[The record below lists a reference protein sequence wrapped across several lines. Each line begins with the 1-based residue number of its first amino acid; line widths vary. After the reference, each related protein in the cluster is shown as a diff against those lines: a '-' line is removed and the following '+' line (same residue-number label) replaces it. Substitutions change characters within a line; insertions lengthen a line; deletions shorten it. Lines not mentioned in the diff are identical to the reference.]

1 MVYFGHQFPLLIDT
15 VHANN
20 ILSLLDAEHSALG
33 SIAAGA
39 DLAHALEHLL
49 LALQDLADGGA
60 HACLLLIDEADR
72 FCGLSAPS
80 LPQDLCLALRHGG
93 EQPSPF
99 GTAAFSGAPVYCGD
113 ITRDVHW
120 SAGRKEAMLHGY
132 RACWVAPVFGAKG
145 HILGVLGLFFPASC
159 HPTQPEIELL
169 ALAARVA
176 AHVIERGQLERALH
190 DSREHFHYAIE
201 LNTQVL
207 WTADTDGKL
216 DYVAQRWREWTGGN
230 GLGTSWLDAIHPDD
244 VPHSL
249 AAWSEALGSGQP
261 LDQEMRVRR
270 QDGHYRWVHS
280 RAYCRLDERGQP
292 VKWYGSCEDID
303 EHWQARN
310 ALLDS
315 EAQFRSLASTMPNQA
330 WLAHGSGATYWVN
343 EQVCEYTGQSLKS
356 LVTSGFRHCVH
367 PDDVQATQNSWE
379 RAVATASAYEHEFRM
394 RRASD
399 GAYRWFLA
407 RALPLFDEAGTVL
420 RWVGTNTDVQE
431 HKNVLEKM
439 AYLNSSLEVE
449 MANRTADRDRMWR
462 LSTDIM
468 LVADLAGMIIAV
480 NPAWSKILERPEIE
494 SLGMDFI
501 SLVHPDD
508 RMAALQDLSRLAHGA
523 PTLRME
529 NRYRRRDGGYRWISW
544 TAVPAQKLIHAIGRD
559 VTDEKEARLALVR
572 SEQALLQAQKLES
585 IGKLTGGVA
594 HDFNNVL
601 QIISGNLQLLKL
613 TVADNPQAASRL
625 DSAASAVERG
635 AKLSSQLLAFARRQP
650 LKPLVTDLGRLLR
663 RMHEL
668 IRRALGEAVT
678 EETFISDG
686 LWHTLVDPNQM
697 ENVLLNMAINARD
710 AMDKGGRLTFTL
722 SNVTLDAAYASLHAD
737 VLEGQYVLLTITDTG
752 HGMERE
758 VIDQIFEPFFTT
770 KREGEGTGLGL
781 SMAYGFIRQSAGHI
795 KVHSAP
801 GAGTTFKI
809 YLPRSLEKLAEPPAD
824 LTGPVLGG
832 GETIL
837 VVEDDAPVQHTV
849 VDMLRGLGYDVLHAD
864 DGASA
869 LALLGTGVA
878 VDLLFTDVVM
888 PGPVSSKELAQ
899 QARLLLPEL
908 AVLFTS
914 GYTHNAIMQGGRL
927 DPGVEL
933 LSKPYQREDLARR
946 IRHVLADRR
955 LVGAPDPSGRRILL
969 VEDNDDAREMTT
981 EMLNMLGHTVHG
993 VASAEAALPLLGMP
1007 GLEVLVTDISLPT
1020 MSGLELARHARAHW
1034 PQLEVVF
1041 ASGHDWGAS
1050 LMQDA
1055 SARFLRKPFGLEE
1068 LAGALKARRQDVY

>member
-1 MVYFGHQFPLLIDT
+1 M
-15 VHANN
+15 HANN
-20 ILSLLDAEHSALG
+20 IITLLDAEHSALG
-33 SIAAGA
+33 SLAAGVA
-39 DLAHALEHLL
+39 LAHALEHLL
-49 LALQDLADGGA
+49 LALQELAEGGA
-60 HACLLLIDEADR
+60 HACLVLIDEADR

-132 RACWVAPVFGAKG
+132 RACWVAPVFGARG
-145 HILGVLGLFFPASC
+145 HVLGVLGLLFQATC

-176 AHVIERGQLERALH
+176 AHVIERGQLEQALH
-190 DSREHFHYAIE
+190 DSREHFHYAME

-207 WTADTDGKL
+207 WTAGVDGKL
-216 DYVAQRWREWTGGN
+216 DYVAQRWREWTGGS
-230 GLGTSWLDAIHPDD
+230 GLGSSWLEAIHAED
-244 VPHSL
+244 VPRVW
-249 AAWSEALGSGQP
+249 AAWSEAVGSGQP

-270 QDGHYRWVHS
+270 QDGRYRWVHS
-280 RAYCRLDERGQP
+280 RAYCRKDESGQP

-343 EQVCEYTGQSLKS
+343 EQVCAYTGQTMKS
-356 LVTSGFRHCVH
+356 LVSSGFRHCVH
-367 PDDVQATQNSWE
+367 PDDLQATQKSWE
-379 RAVATASAYEHEFRM
+379 HAVATAGAYEYEFRM
-394 RRASD
+394 RRAD
-399 GAYRWFLA
+399 GQYRWFLA
-407 RALPLFDEAGTVL
+407 RALPLIDEAGTVL

-431 HKNVLEKM
+431 QKNVLERM
-439 AYLNSSLEVE
+439 AYLNSSLELE

-480 NPAWSKILERPEIE
+480 NPAWSKILDRPEVE

-613 TVADNPQAASRL
+613 TVADSPQAAQRL

-650 LKPLVTDLGRLLR
+650 LKPLVTDLGHLLR

-668 IRRALGEAVT
+668 IRRALGEDIA

-722 SNVTLDAAYASLHAD
+722 SNVTLDAEYASLHAD

-752 HGMERE
+752 HGMARD

-809 YLPRSLEKLAEPPAD
+809 YLPRSLEKLAEPPPG
-824 LTGPVLGG
+824 LSGPVLGG
-832 GETIL
+832 SETIL

-849 VDMLRGLGYDVLHAD
+849 VDMLRGLGYEVLHAD

-933 LSKPYQREDLARR
+933 LSKPYRREDLARR
-946 IRHVLADRR
+946 LRHLLADRR

-993 VASAEAALPLLGMP
+993 VASAEAAMPLLAMP
-1007 GLEVLVTDISLPT
+1007 GLDVLVTDISLPT

-1034 PQLEVVF
+1034 PRLDVVF

-1055 SARFLRKPFGLEE
+1055 SARFLRKPFSLEE
-1068 LAGALKARRQDVY
+1068 LATALKGRGLEVY

>member
-1 MVYFGHQFPLLIDT
+1 M
-15 VHANN
+15 HANN

-49 LALQDLADGGA
+49 LALQDLAEGGA
-60 HACLLLIDEADR
+60 HACLVLIDEADR

-145 HILGVLGLFFPASC
+145 HILGVLGLFFPASSD
-159 HPTQPEIELL
+159 PTQPEIELL

-176 AHVIERGQLERALH
+176 AHVIERGQLEQALH

-207 WTADTDGKL
+207 WTADIDGKL

-230 GLGTSWLDAIHPDD
+230 GLGISWLDAIHPDD
-244 VPHSL
+244 VSHSL

-270 QDGHYRWVHS
+270 QDGCYRWVHS

-292 VKWYGSCEDID
+292 LKWYGSCEDID

-356 LVTSGFRHCVH
+356 LVSSGFRHCVH
-367 PDDVQATQNSWE
+367 PDDLHATQKSWE
-379 RAVATASAYEHEFRM
+379 HAVATAGAYEYEFRM
-394 RRASD
+394 RRAD
-399 GAYRWFLA
+399 GQYRWFLA
-407 RALPLFDEAGTVL
+407 RALPLIDEAGTVL

-431 HKNVLEKM
+431 QKNVLERM
-439 AYLNSSLEVE
+439 AYLNSSLELE

-480 NPAWSKILERPEIE
+480 NPAWSKILDRPEVE

-613 TVADNPQAASRL
+613 TVADSPQAAQRL

-650 LKPLVTDLGRLLR
+650 LKPLVTDLGHLLR

-668 IRRALGEAVT
+668 IRRALGEDIA

-722 SNVTLDAAYASLHAD
+722 STVTLDAEYASLHAD

-752 HGMERE
+752 HGMARD

-809 YLPRSLEKLAEPPAD
+809 YLPRSLEKLAEPPPG
-824 LTGPVLGG
+824 LSGPVLGG
-832 GETIL
+832 SETIL

-849 VDMLRGLGYDVLHAD
+849 VDMLRGLGYEVLHAD

-933 LSKPYQREDLARR
+933 LSKPYRREDLARR
-946 IRHVLADRR
+946 LRHLLADRR

-993 VASAEAALPLLGMP
+993 VASAEAAMPLLAMP
-1007 GLEVLVTDISLPT
+1007 GLDVLVTDISLPT

-1034 PQLEVVF
+1034 PRLDVVF

-1055 SARFLRKPFGLEE
+1055 SARFLRKPFSLEE
-1068 LAGALKARRQDVY
+1068 LATALKGRGLEVY

>member
-1 MVYFGHQFPLLIDT
+1 MDT
-15 VHANN
+15 VQANN

-39 DLAHALEHLL
+39 GLAHALEHLL
-49 LALQDLADGGA
+49 LALQALADGGA
-60 HACLLLIDEADR
+60 HGCLVLIDESDR

-93 EQPSPF
+93 EQPSAL

-120 SAGRKEAMLHGY
+120 SAGRKEALLHGY

-145 HILGVLGLFFPASC
+145 HILGVLGLFFQAPC

-176 AHVIERGQLERALH
+176 AHVIERGQLEQALH

-207 WTADTDGKL
+207 WTADVDGKL
-216 DYVAQRWREWTGGN
+216 DYVAQRWREWTGCN
-230 GLGTSWLDAIHPDD
+230 GLGDNWLDAIHPED
-244 VPHSL
+244 VPRAL
-249 AAWSEALGSGQP
+249 AAWSEAVGSGQP
-261 LDQEMRVRR
+261 LDQEMRVRL
-270 QDGHYRWVHS
+270 QDGQYRWVHS
-280 RAYCRLDERGQP
+280 RAYCRHDERGQA

-330 WLAHGSGATYWVN
+330 WLAHGNGTTYWVN

-367 PDDVQATQNSWE
+367 PDDVQPTQKSWDQ
-379 RAVATASAYEHEFRM
+379 AVATASAYECEFRM

-407 RALPLFDEAGTVL
+407 RALPLFDEAGKVL

-431 HKNVLEKM
+431 QKNVLEKM

-613 TVADNPQAASRL
+613 TVADNPQAARRL

-752 HGMERE
+752 HGMERD

-809 YLPRSLEKLAEPPAD
+809 YLPRSLEKLAEPPAG

-869 LALLGTGVA
+869 LALLGTGVT

-993 VASAEAALPLLGMP
+993 VASAEAALPLLAMP
-1007 GLEVLVTDISLPT
+1007 GLDVLVTDISLPT